1 MLNAA
6 TQTFLGDRSADLVA
20 GYDANLLGTA
30 GSVAF
35 GLSGLDFYKDL
46 SDIAHGLENWEN
58 TPGDYLNLGVNL
70 IALLPVIGAFKNL
83 GKPAT
88 DAASHVAKQIDDEVA
103 NLRAIGANNRS
114 APDFH
119 NNISQRQPGGYLRA
133 SKGVDLLS
141 PKAKKHILY
150 GDGPGIGGH
159 LWPGQVGKTPFPKSW
174 DADKIVHEVSDIITD
189 PKVKWYAQTGSG
201 GPFTMSGKPARWV
214 SWEVKDGVRIRTVY
228 EPATGEVITAFPDP
242 STTIKGIPIP

>member
-1 MLNAA
+1 M
-6 TQTFLGDRSADLVA
+6 A

-88 DAASHVAKQIDDEVA
+88 DAASNVAKQIDDEVA
-103 NLRAIGANNRS
+103 KLRAIGANNRS

-133 SKGVDLLS
+133 STNAPRQFWTKSKTFNGNKVFQRDDL
-141 PKAKKHILY
+141 I
-150 GDGPGIGGH
+150 
-159 LWPGQVGKTPFPKSW
+159 
-174 DADKIVHEVSDIITD
+174 D
-189 PKVKWYAQTGSG
+189 PKLIDSRTGMTNLELMRAGRAPIGPDGKEINLHHLIQTQDGAIAEVTQTFHQQNFRTLHINIPPNQFPSG
-201 GPFTMSGKPARWV
+201 IYRS
-214 SWEVKDGVRIRTVY
+214 
-228 EPATGEVITAFPDP
+228 AFNAWKRNYWIDRANDF
-242 STTIKGIPIP
+242 

>member
-1 MLNAA
+1 M
-6 TQTFLGDRSADLVA
+6 T

-88 DAASHVAKQIDDEVA
+88 DAASNVAKQIDDEVA

-133 SKGVDLLS
+133 PKSGLTGATRLS
-141 PKAKKHILY
+141 PDELATGQRLEQLLGKSLKESPHVGAEYVDDLGRAYDALGTPAASQYWNAKKFFKSI
-150 GDGPGIGGH
+150 DGH
-159 LWPGQVGKTPFPKSW
+159 LLKSNDFTVIDLTGFTPTQIAEVKNYLSGLSK
-174 DADKIVHEVSDIITD
+174 AQLDKII
-189 PKVKWYAQTGSG
+189 
-201 GPFTMSGKPARWV
+201 
-214 SWEVKDGVRIRTVY
+214 RI
-228 EPATGEVITAFPDP
+228 GF
-242 STTIKGIPIP
+242 

>member
-1 MLNAA
+1 M
-6 TQTFLGDRSADLVA
+6 A

-133 SKGVDLLS
+133 SKSVRPLTQAQES
-141 PKAKKHILY
+141 AIRKINN
-150 GDGPGIGGH
+150 IEEGH
-159 LWPGQVGKTPFPKSW
+159 LKPHDFTGTLRDMTGNPVPKPGGGFWDHAQEMNNSLRGLRKHAKTLEG
-174 DADKIVHEVSDIITD
+174 ATD
-189 PKVKWYAQTGSG
+189 PAAIE
-201 GPFTMSGKPARWV
+201 ARQRAL
-214 SWEVKDGVRIRTVY
+214 EL
-228 EPATGEVITAFPDP
+228 
-242 STTIKGIPIP
+242 IKKIEEHTRGAGI

>member
-46 SDIAHGLENWEN
+46 SDIAYGLENWEN

-70 IALLPVIGAFKNL
+70 IALIPVIGAFKNL

-88 DAASHVAKQIDDEVA
+88 DAASNVAKQIDDEVA

-119 NNISQRQPGGYLRA
+119 NNISQRQPGGNLRA
-133 SKGVDLLS
+133 PTSGASSVNAADALRAKLSALQNAQKGAATTRTLPDGR
-141 PKAKKHILY
+141 IRYY
-150 GDGPGIGGH
+150 GPERAATMPGPTRGASFVTE
-159 LWPGQVGKTPFPKSW
+159 W
-174 DADKIVHEVSDIITD
+174 D
-189 PKVKWYAQTGSG
+189 PKTGTVRQWMESYDHAG
-201 GPFTMSGKPARWV
+201 NVVRVHPKMLNGQELIGPHFPPTGK
-214 SWEVKDGVRIRTVY
+214 DLGQ
-228 EPATGEVITAFPDP
+228 
-242 STTIKGIPIP
+242 